1 MGDAAGGQ
9 PDALLAPD
17 KVWENVPPAVY
28 QILGSRLRT
37 ARVAIFAR
45 FSPCVGFSEAGQDL
59 PRPREQAAHRGD
71 SALTAVNALRWGI
84 LF

>member
-28 QILGSRLRT
+28 QILVT
-37 ARVAIFAR
+37 VQVAIFAR
-45 FSPCVGFSEAGQDL
+45 FLPCVGFSAAGQDL
-59 PRPREQAAHRGD
+59 PRPRGKAAHRGNT
-71 SALTAVNALRWGI
+71 ALTAANALRWDI